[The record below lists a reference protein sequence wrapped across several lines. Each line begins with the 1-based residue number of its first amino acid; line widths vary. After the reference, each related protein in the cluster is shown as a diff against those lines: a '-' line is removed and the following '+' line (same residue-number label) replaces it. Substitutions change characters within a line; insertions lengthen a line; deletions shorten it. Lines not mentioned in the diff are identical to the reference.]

1 MLISQYIHI
10 FIWGIEFVENFAD
23 SQALPL
29 QMKVNLLKL
38 ISIYFSKADN
48 IKTNCTGEQLDVFE
62 HFTMLVKSKVLRQ
75 GALALLRAALP
86 THGTLVTALEV
97 LLAGVNQHPPFCK
110 TVYLS
115 ESSFQM
121 YKQSVQENPPSATP
135 WRKEQSP
142 KPSPSDQEGTKTKV
156 GATPPQR
163 RSLRH
168 GCT

>member
-10 FIWGIEFVENFAD
+10 FIWGIGFVENFAD
-23 SQALPL
+23 YQALPL

-86 THGTLVTALEV
+86 THGTLVTAEEV

-115 ESSFQM
+115 GSSFQM
-121 YKQSVQENPPSATP
+121 YKVFS
-135 WRKEQSP
+135 
-142 KPSPSDQEGTKTKV
+142 KTLHQPLPEV
-156 GATPPQR
+156 E
-163 RSLRH
+163 
-168 GCT
+168 